1 VSAEDLGGAEV
12 HTTASGVA
20 DHYALDDEHA
30 LAIGRQIVRSL
41 ARRKPDPP
49 WERAEPAA
57 PSVDPGELY
66 GVIPADA
73 RHSYD
78 VREVIARL
86 VDGSDLHEFK
96 ERYGETL
103 VCGFARIEGY
113 PVGILANNGILFSS
127 SSLKGAHF
135 VELASQRRIPLVF
148 LQNIT
153 GFMVGREYEAGG
165 IAKDGAK
172 LVTAVATTNV
182 PKFTVIIG
190 GSFGAGYYGMAG
202 RAYSPRQLWM
212 WPNARVSVMGGA
224 QAARVL
230 STVSGEVETDEQ
242 REAFEAPILAEYER
256 QGSPYYST
264 ARLWDDGVIDPL
276 DTRRVLAMGISAALN
291 APIPETHFGVF
302 RM

>member
-1 VSAEDLGGAEV
+1 
-12 HTTASGVA
+12 
-20 DHYALDDEHA
+20 
-30 LAIGRQIVRSL
+30 
-41 ARRKPDPP
+41 
-49 WERAEPAA
+49 
-57 PSVDPGELY
+57 
-66 GVIPADA
+66 
-73 RHSYD
+73 
-78 VREVIARL
+78 
-86 VDGSDLHEFK
+86 
-96 ERYGETL
+96 
-103 VCGFARIEGY
+103 
-113 PVGILANNGILFSS
+113 
-127 SSLKGAHF
+127 

-172 LVTAVATTNV
+172 LVTAVATTAV

-190 GSFGAGYYGMAG
+190 GSFGAGNYGMAG

-212 WPNARVSVMGGA
+212 WPNARISVMGGQ

-230 STVSGEVETDEQ
+230 STVGSGFQTDAE
-242 REAFEAPILAEYER
+242 RDEFEAPILAEYDR

-264 ARLWDDGVIDPL
+264 ARLWDDGVIDPR
-276 DTRRVLAMGISAALN
+276 DTRRVLALGISAALN